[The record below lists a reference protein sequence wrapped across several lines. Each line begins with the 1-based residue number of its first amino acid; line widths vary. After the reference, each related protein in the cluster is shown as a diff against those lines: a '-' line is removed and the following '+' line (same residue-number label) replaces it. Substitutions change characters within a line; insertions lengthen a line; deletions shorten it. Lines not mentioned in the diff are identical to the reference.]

1 MSDRY
6 ITQSRNLVGKRYLHV
21 KSRLVIVAHRF
32 PAMFPHKLPNSII
45 AALCFCIVVNTF
57 GPLARAQKKKA
68 PVEATPPP
76 VNEQFKFGEVD
87 LEVLKQAD
95 LLDVKLERDGLVL
108 VDEAPNAYLRRIGQ
122 SLIPP
127 GLALEKVTW
136 RFRALRDPQPNA
148 FALPNGSIYV
158 TTGLMT
164 LIDNESQL
172 AAVLAHEL
180 THVMRRHTYLENRS
194 MRKKF
199 LTINVMTMVGS
210 MAPLSAVGA
219 VIMAVTTIAPFIMVA
234 TIYGYSRDLERE
246 ADLKGID
253 MMISAEY
260 APEEMVN
267 VMKLLDKDLEGENI
281 RLFYNDHPALDERIK
296 YMSSYLG
303 GRADKV
309 THQMELNRERAAY
322 FRSVEPVMRHDI
334 QLAINAGR
342 ARSAVYLA
350 QRLVDSKADSEN
362 LFWLAE
368 SYRAL
373 GPRAPQLTEKELT
386 NSAKKDASKKREKR
400 TFEEEE
406 RELLATPAGQE
417 NWQKHQQLAED
428 LYKRAL
434 NAENPTPVA
443 HRGLGM
449 LYEKLGRRS
458 DAAAEYEKYLELSPA
473 AGDRQRIQRR
483 IETLKEKTQ

>member
-1 MSDRY
+1 VFTSV
-6 ITQSRNLVGKRYLHV
+6 SP
-21 KSRLVIVAHRF
+21 VA
-32 PAMFPHKLPNSII
+32 L
-45 AALCFCIVVNTF
+45 
-57 GPLARAQKKKA
+57 AQKKTA

-76 VNEQFKFGEVD
+76 VREEFKFGEVD
-87 LEVLKQAD
+87 LEVLEQAD
-95 LLDVKLERDGLVL
+95 LLDARFERDGLVL
-108 VDEAPNAYLRRIGQ
+108 ADEAANAYLRRVGQ
-122 SLIPP
+122 SLIPRD
-127 GLALEKVTW
+127 LNLERVSWK
-136 RFRALRDPQPNA
+136 FRALRDPQPNA

-172 AAVLAHEL
+172 AAIIAHEL
-180 THVMRRHTYLENRS
+180 THVMRRHTYVYNRS
-194 MRKKF
+194 NRKKF
-199 LTINVMTMVGS
+199 LTINVMAAVGAY
-210 MAPLSAVGA
+210 APGGLVGA
-219 VIMAVTTIAPFIMVA
+219 VISIVTMVAPFMMMA

-296 YMSSYLG
+296 YLSSYLG
-303 GRADKV
+303 SRADRV

-322 FRSVEPVMRHDI
+322 FQSMEPVMRHDI

-350 QRLVDSKADSEN
+350 QRLVDFHEDSEN

-368 SYRAL
+368 SYRTL
-373 GPRAPQLTEKELT
+373 GPRAPQLTEKQLT

-400 TFEEEE
+400 TAEEEE

-417 NWQKHQQLAED
+417 NSQKHQQKAEE

-434 NAENPTPVA
+434 SAENPVPVA

-449 LYEKLGRRS
+449 LYEKLGRGS
-458 DAAAEYEKYLELSPA
+458 DAVAAYEKYLESSPSA
-473 AGDRQRIQRR
+473 IDRERIQRR
-483 IETLKEKTQ
+483 IAALKEKLK